1 MRRFLP
7 QLTAVLALTLASTAA
22 PAARA
27 QTDLYRWNRPVVAET
42 VLWFPG
48 EGAVEGETLY
58 LPLGRRIEIEAQAVD
73 QSGRRFPQKFF
84 RFGFDLEQGCNGL
97 VALEGIVHGTIT
109 VKTGKQA
116 GSCGLLFWVPNNMNL
131 DRQMRVE
138 VGRPPP
144 PPQAPPAAEA
154 IDTREELVAVS
165 LFRAI
170 LGREPDAQWLAAAAE
185 QVRRNETRDQI
196 RSLLSSPEF
205 SARRRTVSPE
215 GLLRDFYVGLLGR
228 EPDPSGMRSYRDE
241 MHAGKFEEVIVDILS
256 SNEFRERVARELR

>member
-1 MRRFLP
+1 MRCSMP
-7 QLTAVLALTLASTAA
+7 QLTAALVLTLVSTAA

-27 QTDLYRWNRPVVAET
+27 QTDIYRWHRPVVADT
-42 VLWFPG
+42 VLVFPG
-48 EGAVEGETLY
+48 DGAVDGDTLY
-58 LPLGRRIEIEAQAVD
+58 LPLGRRIEIEAEAVD
-73 QSGRRFPQKFF
+73 QSGRRFPQEFF
-84 RFGFDLEQGCNGL
+84 RFGFDLDRGCNGL
-97 VALEGIVHGTIT
+97 VELEGIAHGTIT
-109 VKTGKQA
+109 VKTGKRA

-138 VGRPPP
+138 VGRQAPLA
-144 PPQAPPAAEA
+144 QAPPTEA
-154 IDTREELVAVS
+154 IDTREELVAAS

-170 LGREPDAQWLAAAAE
+170 LAREPDAQWLAAAAE

-196 RSLLSSPEF
+196 RSLLASPEF

-215 GLLRDFYVGLLGR
+215 GLLRDFYLGLLGR
-228 EPDPSGMRSYRDE
+228 EPDPSGMRTYRDE